1 MKIILFIPT
10 LSNGGAQK
18 QLILNYLSLKK
29 NNHDVKI
36 LTIYNKNQNPYL
48 NYISQKDL
56 VTLNKRSGKI
66 FNFLLLGKLKDEIK
80 EADLIHAY
88 LAHAIYLVCLTKY
101 IFNIRAVIIGGIRTN
116 IKTSD
121 SFKALIWNV
130 LNKFIFTIIDRLGI
144 VSTFITPSEITKYSI
159 KNWVK
164 LTPILVIK
172 NIFLDS
178 ANYNKPNKN
187 SKLNIISSGRICDQ
201 KDQIFLLNAF
211 NKIKDRDVIL
221 SIYGSSSDNL
231 YFQRFEDTLKKINNS
246 NILYKGIYNEP
257 AEVFF
262 ANFDALVL
270 TSKYEGFPN
279 VVIEALSSG
288 ISVLLPEGIIDGDIL
303 GSLVYT
309 YTLGDYD
316 SFKNSF
322 KLMQNDLKLNCSKS
336 KNANKVLSSE
346 FSTIDNSYIEHM
358 ICYNSF
364 LINKLQR

>member
-29 NNHDVKI
+29 NHNDVKI

-48 NYISQKDL
+48 NYIIKEDL
-56 VTLNKRSGKI
+56 ITLNKKSGKV
-66 FNFLLLGKLKDEIK
+66 FNFFLLGKIKNEIK
-80 EADLIHAY
+80 GADLVHAY
-88 LAHAIYLVCLTKY
+88 LAHAIYLACLTKY
-101 IFNIRAVIIGGIRTN
+101 IFNIQTVIIGGIRTN

-121 SFKALIWNV
+121 SFDTIIWNG
-130 LNKFIFTIIDRLGI
+130 LNKFIFNIIDRLGS
-144 VSTFITPSEITKYSI
+144 VSTFITPSEVTKYSI
-159 KNWVK
+159 NNWVK

-172 NIFLDS
+172 NIFLESTNND
-178 ANYNKPNKN
+178 KLNKN

-201 KDQIFLLNAF
+201 KDQIFLIKAF
-211 NKIKDRDVIL
+211 NKIKDIDFSL
-221 SIYGSSSDNL
+221 TIYGSSSDNL
-231 YFQRFEDTLKKINNS
+231 YFQRFESILKKINNS
-246 NILYKGIYNEP
+246 NINYKGIYNEP
-257 AEVFF
+257 AELFF
-262 ANFDALVL
+262 AKFDALVL

-322 KLMQNDLKLNCSKS
+322 VLLKNDLQLNCSKS
-336 KNANKVLSSE
+336 KNAYKILSSE
-346 FSTIDNSYIEHM
+346 FSTIDNSYKEHM
-358 ICYNSF
+358 ICYKSF
-364 LINKLQR
+364 LINNLHQ